1 MEVSFRLEDSWI
13 SSKCYPHYDK
23 FRRIYEYNEKEEV
36 MSNTKRTNL
45 FIVLLLTFTMLGTAI
60 LSSSQAFAATASQKK
75 KEAAEA
81 GAKSAAYNNKVGEA
95 TQQVEQLEASINS
108 KQAEINATKAQVEAK
123 KQAMQEQSK
132 SLDSR
137 VRAMYKTGNA
147 GLINIILS
155 SDNVNE
161 LITNVSMV
169 QKVLS
174 NDKKLL
180 ASLQDQYKEIQELQ
194 VKQEEQEKA
203 LAEDKAKMENVRDQ
217 YKDLAEEYAK
227 KEDQLNAEGNRLAA
241 EAAAQ
246 QAAAEERLRQQQAA
260 AEAAAAARP
269 SQSSNS
275 GSSAPSKPS
284 SSASRPSTSTPSAPA
299 SSGYRWPTN
308 GGKITSPFGWRIHPI
323 FKTRK
328 YHDGIDISGLRS
340 GTPVYA
346 IANGTVTRSSWYGG
360 YGNCVQVY
368 VGNGRTALY
377 AHLSGYAVSNGQY
390 VTKGQVVGYIG
401 STGWSTGPHLHFGL
415 SVGGRFVDPT
425 SIY

>member
-1 MEVSFRLEDSWI
+1 
-13 SSKCYPHYDK
+13 
-23 FRRIYEYNEKEEV
+23 

-45 FIVLLLTFTMLGTAI
+45 IVVLVLVMAMLGTA
-60 LSSSQAFAATASQKK
+60 LLGSSETFAATASQKK

-95 TQQVEQLEASINS
+95 TQQVEELEASINS
-108 KQAEINATKAQVEAK
+108 KQAEINSTKAQVEAK

-180 ASLQDQYKEIQELQ
+180 SSLQDQYKEIQALQ

-203 LAEDKAKMENVRDQ
+203 LAEDKSKMEKVRDQ
-217 YKDLAEEYAK
+217 YKDLADEYAK
-227 KEDQLNAEGNRLAA
+227 REDQLNAEGDRLAA

-260 AEAAAAARP
+260 AQAQQAQSSSSSSSSNASTPSRP
-269 SQSSNS
+269 SSSS
-275 GSSAPSKPS
+275 SSSSSSAP
-284 SSASRPSTSTPSAPA
+284 AA

-308 GGKITSPFGWRIHPI
+308 GGVITSPFGWRIHPI

-328 YHDGIDISGLRS
+328 YHDGVDISGLRA

-360 YGNCVQVY
+360 YGNCVQIY

-377 AHLSGYAVSNGQY
+377 AHLSGYAVSKGQY
-390 VTKGQVVGYIG
+390 VSKGQVVGYIG

-415 SVGGRFVDPT
+415 SVGGKFVNPM